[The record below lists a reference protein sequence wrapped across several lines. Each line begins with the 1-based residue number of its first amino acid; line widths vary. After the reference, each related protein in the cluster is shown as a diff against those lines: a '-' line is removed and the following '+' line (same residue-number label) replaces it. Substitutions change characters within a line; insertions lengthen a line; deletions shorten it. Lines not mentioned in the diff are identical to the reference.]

1 VVISLQS
8 ASFRLGE
15 EVVFSR
21 TSWTLFRNQQW
32 ALVGANG
39 SGKTLFAE
47 ALRGRIPLVGGSLRY
62 GFRAPHGLSPE
73 QCVVYLSF
81 EDRKADVHD
90 TVVQSRWNSIEE
102 AATLSLLDYLS
113 YDRVLDVNPFE
124 VTDVHERLRPAF
136 DRRKGRAITLLELQP
151 FLERSILSLSS
162 GESQRLQ
169 LARALCH
176 PARLLI
182 LDDPFLSLDSASREH
197 LEGIL
202 RRLSS
207 HLPMLFITTRE
218 EDVPSWVSHA
228 LLLEEC
234 RLTGAGPRDE
244 VLRKS
249 AADRPKVSKLL
260 VARQGGRSVVAG
272 LPARRPEN
280 SETGTELV
288 RLENVTIRYGE
299 ETILKNFSWTVRS
312 GERWALLG
320 PNGSGKTTLLS
331 LITGDNP
338 QLYANRVFVFGR
350 RRGTGESIWE
360 IKRRIGWVSP
370 ELHFYFGGEV
380 TCLEVIESGFEDIVG
395 PPRQV
400 SSRKRRVAGQWLDR
414 LGLLPFAGSPYLALS
429 AGLQRMALL
438 ARALVKQPPLLIL
451 DEPCQG
457 LDQAHRET
465 LFQALD
471 DFLRTNS
478 VTVICVAHR
487 PDELPRSITQV
498 LRLKRPRLRMQIR
511 GSASWGV
518 DRWRGTRLGGDV
530 AP

>member
-1 VVISLQS
+1 VVISIKN

-15 EVVFSR
+15 AVVFSGI
-21 TSWTLFRNQQW
+21 SWTFSRSQQW

-39 SGKTLFAE
+39 SGKTLLAD

-62 GFRAPHGLSPE
+62 GFRAPHWIPPE
-73 QCVVYLSF
+73 ECVVYLSF

-102 AATLSLLDYLS
+102 AGSLTVLDYLS

-124 VTDVHERLRPAF
+124 VTNLHERLRPAF
-136 DRRKGRAITLLELQP
+136 NRRKGRAIALLGLRP
-151 FLERSILSLSS
+151 FLQRSVLSLSS

-182 LDDPFLSLDSASREH
+182 LDEPYLSLDSAMRGH

-202 RRLSS
+202 HRLSS
-207 HLPMLFITTRE
+207 HLPMIFITTRQ

-228 LLLEEC
+228 LLLEDC
-234 RLTGAGPRDE
+234 RLISSGPRAQ
-244 VLRKS
+244 VLRT
-249 AADRPKVSKLL
+249 ATAGTPKFSPLPVTS
-260 VARQGGRSVVAG
+260 RGRRSVV
-272 LPARRPEN
+272 PESSARRPE
-280 SETGTELV
+280 SPKSGTELV
-288 RLENVTIRYGE
+288 RLENVTVRYGE
-299 ETILKNFSWTVRS
+299 KMILNNFSWTVRA
-312 GERWALLG
+312 GEKWALLG

-331 LITGDNP
+331 LIIGDNP

-350 RRGTGESIWE
+350 ARGTGESIWE

-370 ELHFYFGGEV
+370 ELHFYFVGEL
-380 TCLEVIESGFEDIVG
+380 TCLEVVESGFEDIVG

-400 SSRKRRVAGQWLDR
+400 SSRNRSVARQWLKG

-429 AGLQRMALL
+429 AGLQRMTLL
-438 ARALVKQPPLLIL
+438 ARALVKRPPLLIL

-457 LDQAHRET
+457 LDRLHRET
-465 LFQALD
+465 FLQALNE
-471 DFLRTNS
+471 FLRGNS

-487 PDELPRSITQV
+487 LDELPSTITRV
-498 LRLKRPRLRMQIR
+498 LRLSRLRSRKQLPR
-511 GSASWGV
+511 SKS
-518 DRWRGTRLGGDV
+518 
-530 AP
+530 

>member
-1 VVISLQS
+1 VIISVKN

-15 EVVFSR
+15 EVVFSQ
-21 TSWTLFRNQQW
+21 TSWTFFRNQQW

-39 SGKTLFAE
+39 SGKTLFAD
-47 ALRGRIPLVGGSLRY
+47 ALRGRIPLVAGGLTY

-73 QCVVYLSF
+73 QCVVYFSF

-102 AATLSLLDYLS
+102 AATLSVLDYLS

-136 DRRKGRAITLLELQP
+136 DRRRIRAIALLDLRP
-151 FLERSILSLSS
+151 FLARSVLSLSS

-176 PARLLI
+176 PARLLL
-182 LDDPFLSLDSASREH
+182 LDDPFLSLDKMARRH
-197 LEGIL
+197 LERVL
-202 RRLSS
+202 HRLAS
-207 HLPMLFITTRE
+207 HLPMLFISTRE
-218 EDVPSWVSHA
+218 EDIPSWVSHV
-228 LLLEEC
+228 LSLKDC
-234 RLTGAGPRDE
+234 GVIDAGPKSQVLRKVACDEPKRSTRPDPGRGVRTVVSGRQARRVGSVKPGKE
-244 VLRKS
+244 VLR
-249 AADRPKVSKLL
+249 
-260 VARQGGRSVVAG
+260 
-272 LPARRPEN
+272 
-280 SETGTELV
+280 
-288 RLENVTIRYGE
+288 LEKVTIGYGE
-299 ETILKNFSWTVRS
+299 KTILSNFSWIVRT
-312 GERWALLG
+312 GEKWALLG

-331 LITGDNP
+331 LIIGDNP

-350 RRGTGESIWE
+350 RRGSGESIWA

-370 ELHFYFGGEV
+370 ELHFYFGDEV
-380 TCLEVIESGFEDIVG
+380 TCLEVVESGFQDIVG

-400 SSRKRRVAGQWLDR
+400 SSRNRSVALQWLDR
-414 LGLLPFAGSPYLALS
+414 LGLLPFAESPYLSLS

-457 LDQAHRET
+457 LDQPHRKT
-465 LFQALD
+465 FLKALD

-487 PDELPRSITQV
+487 SDELPRSTTRI
-498 LRLKRPRLRMQIR
+498 LRLNRTRSRKQIG
-511 GSASWGV
+511 GSAS
-518 DRWRGTRLGGDV
+518 
-530 AP
+530 